1 MHNSVNHFHLAI
13 PTHDLDQ
20 AWSFYIEG
28 LGCPS
33 GRRYDNRITLNFF
46 GDQLVC
52 HLSPDAVDAEPRM
65 YPRHFGLIFRKL
77 SEFERVLNRARKLE
91 LDFYRDEFIRFE
103 GLEEEHRSFF
113 LVDPSNNLV
122 EFKHYRNPEAMN

>member
-65 YPRHFGLIFRKL
+65 YPRHFGLIFQEL
-77 SEFERVLNRARKLE
+77 SEFERVLDRARTLE